1 VCEETNFLEH
11 TQRKRSA
18 FVRKKS
24 RGVLYLLN
32 DVFER
37 QSERRRRRRR
47 RQRKRE
53 TRTRASGAVIMVFF
67 SSRKKE
73 KNKQKKSESA
83 AASPPPREV
92 EEITE
97 EEEET
102 ETKNETNREEDE
114 DERNR
119 SEVLL
124 SSLFTCPITQ
134 EVFELP
140 ITLRCGHTFSKQS
153 LLRWM
158 TKKQCCPTCRK
169 PQYIFD
175 GDELAVN
182 KVVENAVEQLVMM
195 RDRAKSDD
203 TNIGERRGKASS
215 SEDEK
220 NGAGEGGEGQM
231 SSSSSSSSEKRKRLP
246 LFVLDA
252 VVPGT
257 ELMLNVFEPK
267 LRLMVQTVLTQHFNP
282 SFVMCARTVASV
294 TSSDNNRGAGMN
306 NNNNSNNRITTIAKY
321 GIIARIIAA
330 NETVDGRFLI
340 RIRADSEKVVVIEKS
355 RSRNSNNDN
364 DEGRNDNDPEGRRAS
379 GDDGTLTEEVEEQDE
394 EAFPICEY
402 TERKDAPWSPLTER
416 LAGSADE
423 AKASLLLAVDEAEA
437 TFYAWATL
445 AEKSGFFGAHACFA
459 HDDCVSGCEGRKRL
473 EKDQQRRRRKS
484 KRQQKTLDESTEDE
498 RERNLSLS
506 DVVFRWKASLEE
518 DDTAEGEVER
528 LNEINNERDYDLTFD
543 SGNESSFRR
552 QQLVT
557 RFKHRGGGG
566 INNMQR
572 PSFEDV
578 RTRPEQFASVLLWWL
593 VRCVNPIP
601 SAGAA
606 LEIRPSM
613 LSTRDAKTRF
623 ALFSKLLSVSTI
635 RVLGYAPMEWMNW
648 ECVKEKRMMKK
659 IGEVLSKE
667 RKTLSAATIRKEEI
681 GKDDANR
688 RKVRILIETCLS
700 IIYEYSKEEAT
711 EGEDDGDEQKQNV
724 GDEKETGIPTVSGI
738 RIVFTDEELESFGT
752 HKLALTLRDALQKVA
767 HKRKTDRKA
776 QRKRVQNLRALAKA
790 LKHNLDENEFFQMFD
805 PLCRELTTTNNN
817 YIFLT
822 SNNQNTR
829 RFNTI
834 KRIRMVAKLRRFF
847 YQAQSF
853 IRGVSFGAKVA
864 YEKFFWIAGLIL
876 FSFVIFALIVQTL
889 KFMHRFGPSQEE
901 VKREL
906 QRVQEFA
913 REFANVIFYAER
925 NKSLLG
931 DSSE

>member
-1 VCEETNFLEH
+1 VCEDTKIFS
-11 TQRKRSA
+11 KRRSV
-18 FVRKKS
+18 VRKKIS
-24 RGVLYLLN
+24 RGCFIFIN
-32 DVFER
+32 
-37 QSERRRRRRR
+37 
-47 RQRKRE
+47 QRLRE
-53 TRTRASGAVIMVFF
+53 TREEEEDRGSARRTQTRARGAATMGFF

-73 KNKQKKSESA
+73 KNKKKKNESA
-83 AASPPPREV
+83 AASPPREV

-97 EEEET
+97 EEEEETET
-102 ETKNETNREEDE
+102 ETKNETKREEDE
-114 DERNR
+114 EDEYNR
-119 SEVLL
+119 PEVLL

-355 RSRNSNNDN
+355 RSRNSNNNN

-543 SGNESSFRR
+543 GGNESSFRR

-578 RTRPEQFASVLLWWL
+578 RTRPEQFASVLLWWF

-623 ALFSKLLSVSTI
+623 ALFSKLLSVSI
-635 RVLGYAPMEWMNW
+635 VRVLGYAPTEWLNW
-648 ECVKEKRMMKK
+648 ECLKEKRMLKK

-724 GDEKETGIPTVSGI
+724 GIPTVSGI